1 MAAEPG
7 IRKDSTPAQD
17 DPAEAE
23 TPEQTG
29 KHPVDETLPPWKMIT
44 SGLQHVAAM
53 YAGVVAVPLVIAA
66 AAGLNTSDTTL
77 LMAASLFTAG
87 IATLLQTLGV
97 WKIGARLP
105 FVNGVSFCG
114 VAAMTAIIAAEGGAA
129 GLPIIFGAVIV
140 AGLLGFLLSPFFCRL
155 VRFFPPVV
163 TGSVITLIG
172 LSLLPV
178 ALGWITSGSASGEGA
193 SGKAV
198 ALAGITLAVTVALN
212 RFGRGFVKSVS
223 ILLGL
228 VAGTLAAIPLG
239 MTDFS
244 NLGDADLVGFPTP
257 FHFGAPQFS
266 LAAIISMCIVMIVIM
281 TESTADII
289 ALGRIVG
296 RPADEKTI
304 AAGLR
309 ADTLGSAIAPVFN
322 GFAASAF
329 AQNIGLVAMT
339 KVRSRFVVAVAGAI
353 MVILG
358 LCPLAA
364 ALISAV
370 PLPVL
375 GGVGIVLFSTIAI
388 SGIQTL
394 AQADLGKGANGLI
407 AAVTLGVG
415 LVPEMSHG
423 FYDQF
428 PDSLTIILDSGI
440 STGCVL
446 AVLLNLLFNHLG
458 QRGTDSDS
466 ETDETEPAAL
476 H

>member
-1 MAAEPG
+1 M
-7 IRKDSTPAQD
+7 
-17 DPAEAE
+17 
-23 TPEQTG
+23 
-29 KHPVDETLPPWKMIT
+29 PPLKMIT

-53 YAGVVAVPLVIAA
+53 YAGVVAVPLVIGA
-66 AAGLNTSDTTL
+66 AAGLDTADTTL

-87 IATLLQTLGV
+87 IATLLQTIGV

-105 FVNGVSFCG
+105 FVNGVSFAG
-114 VAAMTAIIAAEGGAA
+114 VAAMTAIIAAEGGAS
-129 GLPIIFGAVIV
+129 GLPVIFGAVIV
-140 AGLLGFLLSPFFCRL
+140 AGLLGFLISPWFCKL

-178 ALGWITSGSASGEGA
+178 ALGWITAGTTDASGGA
-193 SGKAV
+193 SMRNVGLA
-198 ALAGITLAVTVALN
+198 ALTLTVTVLLN
-212 RFGRGFVKSVS
+212 RFGRGFLKSVS

-228 VAGTLAAIPLG
+228 VVGTLVAIPLG
-239 MTDFS
+239 MADFGG
-244 NLGDADLVGFPTP
+244 LREADLVGFPTP

-266 LAAIISMCIVMIVIM
+266 VAAIVSMCIVMLVIM

-296 RPADEKTI
+296 RPADERTI

-309 ADTLGSAIAPVFN
+309 ADTLGSAVAPVFN

-339 KVRSRFVVAVAGAI
+339 KVRSRYVVAVAGGI
-353 MVILG
+353 MVLLG
-358 LCPLAA
+358 LCPMAA

-375 GGVGIVLFSTIAI
+375 GGVGVVLFSTIAV
-388 SGIQTL
+388 SGVQTL
-394 AQADLGKGANGLI
+394 VQADLGKGANSLI
-407 AAVTLGVG
+407 VAVTLGVG
-415 LVPEMSHG
+415 LAPEMAHG
-423 FYDQF
+423 FYGQF
-428 PDSLTIILDSGI
+428 PDGLTIILDSGI

-446 AVLLNLLFNHLG
+446 AVGLNLLFN
-458 QRGTDSDS
+458 RGERS
-466 ETDETEPAAL
+466 AAATG
-476 H
+476 